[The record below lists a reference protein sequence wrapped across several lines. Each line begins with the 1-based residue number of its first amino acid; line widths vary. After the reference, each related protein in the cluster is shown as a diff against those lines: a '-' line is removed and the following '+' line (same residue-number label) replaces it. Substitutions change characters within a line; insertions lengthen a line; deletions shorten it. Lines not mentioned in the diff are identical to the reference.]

1 VLPSLHV
8 RRTARFPSGG
18 CVVTSARADKTLYRP
33 EPEPD
38 RHEALHH
45 AAGWVVIH
53 STRVIAVLIL
63 VAVLVV
69 SRI

>member
-1 VLPSLHV
+1 
-8 RRTARFPSGG
+8 
-18 CVVTSARADKTLYRP
+18 VTSARWDEKTLYRP

-45 AAGWVVIH
+45 AAGWMVIH
-53 STRVIAVLIL
+53 STRVITVLIL